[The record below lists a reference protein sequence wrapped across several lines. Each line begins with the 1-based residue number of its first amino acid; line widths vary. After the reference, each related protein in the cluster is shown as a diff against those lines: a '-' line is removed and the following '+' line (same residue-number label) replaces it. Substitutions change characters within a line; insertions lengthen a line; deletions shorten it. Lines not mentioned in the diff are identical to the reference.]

1 MPLGYATPVEIYS
14 PKYDTPKALDDKNPD
29 LRTTIYW
36 KPDIVVNKD
45 NKVSVDFYT
54 ADTHTTYSVVTEGIC
69 PNGTLIYKH
78 EKAVVKVE
86 K

>member
-1 MPLGYATPVEIYS
+1 MPLGYTTPAEFYS
-14 PKYDTPKALDDKNPD
+14 PKYDAPKSPDDDIPD

-36 KPDIVVNKD
+36 KPDVVVTKD
-45 NKVSVDFYT
+45 SKTSVDFYT

-69 PNGTLIYKH
+69 PDGTLIYGHK
-78 EKAVVKVE
+78 KAVVKVE